1 MRLKNKFIILFT
13 IFAIVPLVISG
24 IIVSSIVQNS
34 NKKEAYS
41 RLNEELL
48 VSEQSMNGT
57 IEMLKNLA
65 LDSQKDPTLIQYF
78 NNTTSEELKE
88 QVSNSFEDQLKRYG
102 VFANIIVISGDER
115 RLTDALKKGVDKD
128 KSPMPDYLA
137 KVKET
142 KNLVVSS
149 VRASNS
155 TGRAIVA
162 ICVPILNNNKQII
175 GYVIYSVDLEKIS
188 DKYVTNIKIGSSGY
202 IFAIQEDGTT
212 ALHPDKD
219 EIFQKNFLD
228 TSISKEVLSKK
239 SGIGEYEYNGV
250 KKIVAYDNNNDIGL
264 IYLSVIPIAELMGT
278 SKEVIS
284 LMGIIVLIALVIS
297 IILAVIMS
305 NRFTNSINSVVK
317 AMGFIDEGDF
327 TTKIEVKSNDEVG
340 IMGTKINN
348 TMEKLRFS
356 ISGVKE
362 SSGEVS
368 NLSNTLTNNS
378 KEMSVAANEV
388 STAIVEIANGAMDQ
402 TLQLLDITKQ
412 LDMFNDELNDIHDKI
427 SNVNVSSKTAEDKA
441 VLGKEF
447 IGSLTKS
454 VNDVKRS
461 FTLVT
466 NKINGLG
473 STVSEIGKIT
483 DSINEISEQTNLLAL
498 NAAIEAAR
506 AGEQGKGFA
515 VVADEVRKL
524 AEESSKSASE
534 IMNLIDLVSGETKEV
549 IETSKEMNDLISEQA
564 QVIEKTIESFDNIL
578 RSVQDITPV
587 VDETYNSVK
596 NAIKAKDIV
605 VGKVEGV
612 ASVAEEVS
620 ASTEEIS
627 ASAEE
632 MVASIE
638 EVSGVAVKLDKSVET
653 LVDKIDGFKV
663 I

>member
-1 MRLKNKFIILFT
+1 
-13 IFAIVPLVISG
+13 
-24 IIVSSIVQNS
+24 
-34 NKKEAYS
+34 
-41 RLNEELL
+41 
-48 VSEQSMNGT
+48 
-57 IEMLKNLA
+57 
-65 LDSQKDPTLIQYF
+65 
-78 NNTTSEELKE
+78 
-88 QVSNSFEDQLKRYG
+88 
-102 VFANIIVISGDER
+102 
-115 RLTDALKKGVDKD
+115 
-128 KSPMPDYLA
+128 
-137 KVKET
+137 
-142 KNLVVSS
+142 
-149 VRASNS
+149 
-155 TGRAIVA
+155 
-162 ICVPILNNNKQII
+162 
-175 GYVIYSVDLEKIS
+175 
-188 DKYVTNIKIGSSGY
+188 
-202 IFAIQEDGTT
+202 
-212 ALHPDKD
+212 
-219 EIFQKNFLD
+219 
-228 TSISKEVLSKK
+228 
-239 SGIGEYEYNGV
+239 
-250 KKIVAYDNNNDIGL
+250 
-264 IYLSVIPIAELMGT
+264 
-278 SKEVIS
+278 
-284 LMGIIVLIALVIS
+284 
-297 IILAVIMS
+297 
-305 NRFTNSINSVVK
+305 
-317 AMGFIDEGDF
+317 
-327 TTKIEVKSNDEVG
+327 
-340 IMGTKINN
+340 
-348 TMEKLRFS
+348 MEKLRFS

-388 STAIVEIANGAMDQ
+388 STAIGEIANGAMDQ
-402 TLQLLDITKQ
+402 TRQLLDITKQ

-427 SNVNVSSKTAEDKA
+427 SNVNISSKKAEDKA
-441 VLGKEF
+441 VLGKSF

-454 VNDVKRS
+454 VNDVKQS

-534 IMNLIDLVSGETKEV
+534 IMNLINLVSGETKEV
-549 IETSKEMNDLISEQA
+549 IVTSNGMNDLISEQA

-578 RSVQDITPV
+578 KSVQDITPV

-638 EVSGVAVKLDKSVET
+638 EVSGVAVQLDKSVET